1 MARHMNIALQRRL
14 VTMFDNLNT
23 QLDSLVAIAVVVMI
37 SSVILGIA
45 LAYFYMFIKREDG
58 YVSDF
63 PWTMAI
69 MPPVVAVLI
78 IMLSNNLAAG
88 IAVGGLFALTRFRS
102 NQRNTEDIAY
112 VLLTVVIGV
121 ISGTGYVAFA
131 VVFTLFMMLVI
142 LGLYF
147 VKFGKTSE
155 KNLTLRIVVPE
166 SLNYENLF
174 DDLLKKYCLSYA
186 INRVR
191 TIDFGTLFELT
202 YHLVIKKSTKQ
213 KEMMDQLRQRNG
225 NLTIT
230 LTVQRFNQV
239 D

>member
-1 MARHMNIALQRRL
+1 
-14 VTMFDNLNT
+14 
-23 QLDSLVAIAVVVMI
+23 
-37 SSVILGIA
+37 
-45 LAYFYMFIKREDG
+45 
-58 YVSDF
+58 
-63 PWTMAI
+63 TMAI

-78 IMLSNNLAAG
+78 IMLANNLAAG

-121 ISGTGYVAFA
+121 ITGTGYVAYA

-142 LGLYF
+142 FVLY
-147 VKFGKTSE
+147 VLKFGKTSE
-155 KNLTLRIVVPE
+155 RTMALRIVVPE

-174 DDLLKKYCLSYA
+174 DDLLTKYCLSFSL
-186 INRVR
+186 NRVR

-202 YHLVIKKSTKQ
+202 YHIVVKKATKQ
-213 KEMMDQLRQRNG
+213 KQMMDDLRQRNG

-230 LTVQRFNQV
+230 MTVQRFNQV

>member
-1 MARHMNIALQRRL
+1 
-14 VTMFDNLNT
+14 MFNNLNT
-23 QLDSLVAIAVVVMI
+23 VLNNLVAIALIVMLG
-37 SSVILGIA
+37 SVLLGVI
-45 LAYFYMFIKREDG
+45 LAYFYMFIKREEG

-63 PWTMAI
+63 PWTIAI

-121 ISGTGYVAFA
+121 ISGTGYLAFA

-142 LGLYF
+142 FILYT

-155 KNLTLRIVVPE
+155 KSLALRIVVPE

-174 DDLLKKYCLSYA
+174 DDILASYCLSFI

-202 YHLVIKKSTKQ
+202 YHIVIKKTAKQ
-213 KEMMDQLRQRNG
+213 KEFIDKIRERNG
-225 NLTIT
+225 NLMIT

>member
-1 MARHMNIALQRRL
+1 
-14 VTMFDNLNT
+14 MFDNLNI
-23 QLDSLVAIAVVVMI
+23 QLGLVEVALVVMLA
-37 SSVILGIA
+37 SVILGIA

-58 YVSDF
+58 FVSDF

-78 IMLSNNLAAG
+78 IMLANNLAAG

-121 ISGTGYVAFA
+121 ITGTGYVAYA
-131 VVFTLFMMLVI
+131 VVFTLFMMVVI
-142 LGLYF
+142 FVLYIL
-147 VKFGKTSE
+147 KFGKTSE
-155 KNLTLRIVVPE
+155 RTMALRIVVPE

-174 DDLLKKYCLSYA
+174 DDLLTKYCLSYA
-186 INRVR
+186 LNRVR

-202 YHLVIKKSTKQ
+202 YHIVVKKATKQ
-213 KEMMDQLRQRNG
+213 KQMMDDLRQRNG

-230 LTVQRFNQV
+230 MTVQRFNQV

>member
-1 MARHMNIALQRRL
+1 
-14 VTMFDNLNT
+14 MFDNLNT
-23 QLDSLVAIAVVVMI
+23 QLDSLVAIAVVVMM

-78 IMLSNNLAAG
+78 IMLANNLAAG

-102 NQRNTEDIAY
+102 TQRNTEDIAY

-131 VVFTLFMMLVI
+131 VIFTLFMMLVI
-142 LGLYF
+142 LGLYY

-174 DDLLKKYCLSYA
+174 DDLLKKYCLSFA

-213 KEMMDQLRQRNG
+213 KAMIDELRQRNG

>member
-1 MARHMNIALQRRL
+1 
-14 VTMFDNLNT
+14 MFDNINT
-23 QLDSLVAIAVVVMI
+23 TLDSLVAIALVVMI
-37 SSVILGIA
+37 SSVVLGVA
-45 LAYFYMFIKREDG
+45 LAYFYMFVKREDG

-78 IMLSNNLAAG
+78 IMLANNLAAG

-121 ISGTGYVAFA
+121 IAGTGYVAFA
-131 VVFTLFMMLVI
+131 LIFTLFMMAVI
-142 LGLYF
+142 LVLYF
-147 VKFGKTSE
+147 LRFGKTSE
-155 KNLTLRIVVPE
+155 KNLALRIVVPE

-202 YHLVIKKSTKQ
+202 YHIVIKKSTKQ
-213 KEMMDQLRQRNG
+213 KEMVDELRQRNG

>member
-1 MARHMNIALQRRL
+1 
-14 VTMFDNLNT
+14 MFDNLNI
-23 QLDSLVAIAVVVMI
+23 QLGLVEVALVVMFA
-37 SSVILGIA
+37 SVILGIA

-58 YVSDF
+58 FVSDF

-78 IMLSNNLAAG
+78 IMLANNLAAG

-121 ISGTGYVAFA
+121 ITGTGYVAYA
-131 VVFTLFMMLVI
+131 VVFTLFMMVMI
-142 LGLYF
+142 FVLY
-147 VKFGKTSE
+147 VLKFGKTSE
-155 KNLTLRIVVPE
+155 RTMALRIVVPE

-174 DDLLKKYCLSYA
+174 DDLLTKYCLSFA
-186 INRVR
+186 LNRVR

-202 YHLVIKKSTKQ
+202 YHIVVKKATKQ
-213 KEMMDQLRQRNG
+213 KQMMDDLRQRNG

-230 LTVQRFNQV
+230 MTVQRFNQV

>member
-1 MARHMNIALQRRL
+1 
-14 VTMFDNLNT
+14 MFDNLLI
-23 QLDSLVAIAVVVMI
+23 QLDGDLVAIAVVVMM
-37 SSVILGIA
+37 SSVIMGIA

-78 IMLSNNLAAG
+78 IMLANNLAAG

-102 NQRNTEDIAY
+102 TQRNTEDIAY

-213 KEMMDQLRQRNG
+213 KEMIDQLRQRNG

>member
-1 MARHMNIALQRRL
+1 
-14 VTMFDNLNT
+14 MFDNLNT
-23 QLDSLVAIAVVVMI
+23 QLDSLVAIAVVVMM
-37 SSVILGIA
+37 SSMILGIA

-78 IMLSNNLAAG
+78 IMLANNLAAG

-102 NQRNTEDIAY
+102 TQRNTEDIAY

-131 VVFTLFMMLVI
+131 VVFTIFMMLVI
-142 LGLYF
+142 LGLYY
-147 VKFGKTSE
+147 VKFGRTSE

-174 DDLLKKYCLSYA
+174 DDLLKKYCLSFA

-213 KEMMDQLRQRNG
+213 KAMIDELRERNG

>member
-1 MARHMNIALQRRL
+1 
-14 VTMFDNLNT
+14 MFDNLNT
-23 QLDSLVAIAVVVMI
+23 QFESLVAIAIVVMI
-37 SSVILGIA
+37 SSVVLGIA

-69 MPPVVAVLI
+69 MPPVVAVLM
-78 IMLSNNLAAG
+78 IMLANNLAAG

-121 ISGTGYVAFA
+121 ITGTGYVAFA
-131 VVFTLFMMLVI
+131 VVFTIFMMLVI
-142 LGLYF
+142 LILYAL
-147 VKFGKTSE
+147 KFGKTSE
-155 KNLTLRIVVPE
+155 KNLALRIVVPE

-202 YHLVIKKSTKQ
+202 YHIVIKKSTKQ
-213 KEMMDQLRQRNG
+213 KEMIDLLRQRNG

>member
-1 MARHMNIALQRRL
+1 
-14 VTMFDNLNT
+14 MFDNLNI
-23 QLDSLVAIAVVVMI
+23 QLGLVEVALVVMFA
-37 SSVILGIA
+37 SVILGIA

-58 YVSDF
+58 FVSDF

-78 IMLSNNLAAG
+78 IMLANNLAAG

-121 ISGTGYVAFA
+121 ITGTGYVAYA
-131 VVFTLFMMLVI
+131 VVFTLFMMVVI
-142 LGLYF
+142 FALY
-147 VKFGKTSE
+147 VLKFGKTSE
-155 KNLTLRIVVPE
+155 RTMALRIVVPE

-174 DDLLKKYCLSYA
+174 DDLLTKYCLSFA
-186 INRVR
+186 LNRVR

-202 YHLVIKKSTKQ
+202 YHIVVKKATKQ
-213 KEMMDQLRQRNG
+213 KQMMDDLRQRNG

-230 LTVQRFNQV
+230 MTVQRFNQV

>member
-1 MARHMNIALQRRL
+1 
-14 VTMFDNLNT
+14 MFDNLLI
-23 QLDSLVAIAVVVMI
+23 QLDGDLVAIAVVVMM
-37 SSVILGIA
+37 SSVIMGIA

-78 IMLSNNLAAG
+78 IMLANNLAAG

-102 NQRNTEDIAY
+102 TQRNTEDIAY

-142 LGLYF
+142 LGLYA

>member
-1 MARHMNIALQRRL
+1 
-14 VTMFDNLNT
+14 MFDNLNT
-23 QLDSLVAIAVVVMI
+23 QLDSLVAIALVVMI
-37 SSVILGIA
+37 SSVMLGIA

-78 IMLSNNLAAG
+78 IMLANNLAAG

-121 ISGTGYVAFA
+121 IAGTGYVAFA
-131 VVFTLFMMLVI
+131 LIFTLFMMAVI
-142 LGLYF
+142 LVLYF
-147 VKFGKTSE
+147 LRFGKTSE
-155 KNLTLRIVVPE
+155 KNLALRIVVPE

-202 YHLVIKKSTKQ
+202 YHIVIKKSTKQ
-213 KEMMDQLRQRNG
+213 KEMLDELRQRNG

>member
-1 MARHMNIALQRRL
+1 
-14 VTMFDNLNT
+14 MFDNLNT
-23 QLDSLVAIAVVVMI
+23 QLDSLVAIALVVMI

-78 IMLSNNLAAG
+78 IMLANNLAAG

-121 ISGTGYVAFA
+121 IAGTGYVAFA
-131 VVFTLFMMLVI
+131 LIFTLFMMAVI
-142 LGLYF
+142 LVLYF
-147 VKFGKTSE
+147 LRFGKTSE
-155 KNLTLRIVVPE
+155 KNLALRIVVPE

-202 YHLVIKKSTKQ
+202 YHIVIKKSTKQ
-213 KEMMDQLRQRNG
+213 KEMLDELRQRNG

>member
-1 MARHMNIALQRRL
+1 
-14 VTMFDNLNT
+14 MFDNLNI
-23 QLDSLVAIAVVVMI
+23 QLGLVEVALVVMFA
-37 SSVILGIA
+37 SVILGIA

-58 YVSDF
+58 FVSDF

-78 IMLSNNLAAG
+78 IMLANNLAAG

-121 ISGTGYVAFA
+121 ITGTGYVAYA
-131 VVFTLFMMLVI
+131 VVFTLFMMVVI
-142 LGLYF
+142 FVLY
-147 VKFGKTSE
+147 VLKFGKTSE
-155 KNLTLRIVVPE
+155 RTMALRIVVPE

-174 DDLLKKYCLSYA
+174 DDLLTKYCLSFA
-186 INRVR
+186 LNRVR

-202 YHLVIKKSTKQ
+202 YHIVVKKATKQ
-213 KEMMDQLRQRNG
+213 KQMMDDLRQRNG

-230 LTVQRFNQV
+230 MTVQRFNQV

>member
-1 MARHMNIALQRRL
+1 
-14 VTMFDNLNT
+14 MFDNLNI
-23 QLDSLVAIAVVVMI
+23 QLGLVEVALVVMLA
-37 SSVILGIA
+37 SVILGIS

-58 YVSDF
+58 FVSDF

-78 IMLSNNLAAG
+78 IMLANNLAAG

-121 ISGTGYVAFA
+121 ITGTGYVAYA
-131 VVFTLFMMLVI
+131 VVFTLFMMVVI
-142 LGLYF
+142 FVLY
-147 VKFGKTSE
+147 VLKFGKTSE
-155 KNLTLRIVVPE
+155 RTMALRIVVPE

-174 DDLLKKYCLSYA
+174 DDLLTKYCLSFA
-186 INRVR
+186 LNRVR

-202 YHLVIKKSTKQ
+202 YHIVVKKATKQ
-213 KEMMDQLRQRNG
+213 KQMMDDLRQRNG

-230 LTVQRFNQV
+230 MTVQRFNQV

>member
-1 MARHMNIALQRRL
+1 
-14 VTMFDNLNT
+14 MFDNLNT
-23 QLDSLVAIAVVVMI
+23 QLDSLVAIAVVVMM

-78 IMLSNNLAAG
+78 IMLANNLAAG

-102 NQRNTEDIAY
+102 TQRNTEDIAY
-112 VLLTVVIGV
+112 VLLTVIIGV

-131 VVFTLFMMLVI
+131 VIFTLFMMLVI
-142 LGLYF
+142 LGLYY
-147 VKFGKTSE
+147 VKFGKNSE

-174 DDLLKKYCLSYA
+174 DDLLKKYCLSFA

-213 KEMMDQLRQRNG
+213 KAMIDELRQRNG

>member
-1 MARHMNIALQRRL
+1 
-14 VTMFDNLNT
+14 MFDNLNT
-23 QLDSLVAIAVVVMI
+23 QLDSLVAIAVVVMM
-37 SSVILGIA
+37 SSMILGIA

-78 IMLSNNLAAG
+78 IMLANNLAAG

-102 NQRNTEDIAY
+102 TQRNTEDIAY

-131 VVFTLFMMLVI
+131 VVFTIFMMLVI
-142 LGLYF
+142 LGLYY
-147 VKFGKTSE
+147 VKFGRTSE

-174 DDLLKKYCLSYA
+174 DDLLKKYCLSFA

-213 KEMMDQLRQRNG
+213 KAMIDELRQRNG

>member
-1 MARHMNIALQRRL
+1 
-14 VTMFDNLNT
+14 MFDNLNT
-23 QLDSLVAIAVVVMI
+23 QLDSLVAIAVVVMM

-142 LGLYF
+142 LGLYL

>member
-1 MARHMNIALQRRL
+1 
-14 VTMFDNLNT
+14 MFDNINT
-23 QLDSLVAIAVVVMI
+23 TLDSLVAIALVVMI
-37 SSVILGIA
+37 SSVVLGVA
-45 LAYFYMFIKREDG
+45 LAYFYMFVKREDG

-78 IMLSNNLAAG
+78 IMLANNLAAG

-121 ISGTGYVAFA
+121 IAGTGYVAFA
-131 VVFTLFMMLVI
+131 LIFTLFMMAVI
-142 LGLYF
+142 LVLYF
-147 VKFGKTSE
+147 LRFGKTSE
-155 KNLTLRIVVPE
+155 KNLALRIVVPE

-174 DDLLKKYCLSYA
+174 DDLFKKYCLSYA

-202 YHLVIKKSTKQ
+202 YHIVIKKSTKQ
-213 KEMMDQLRQRNG
+213 KEMVDELRQRNG

>member
-1 MARHMNIALQRRL
+1 
-14 VTMFDNLNT
+14 MFDNLNT
-23 QLDSLVAIAVVVMI
+23 QFESLVAIAIVVMV
-37 SSVILGIA
+37 SSVVLGIA

-69 MPPVVAVLI
+69 MPPVVAVLM
-78 IMLSNNLAAG
+78 IMLANNLAAG

-121 ISGTGYVAFA
+121 ITGTGYVAFA
-131 VVFTLFMMLVI
+131 VVFTIFMMVVI
-142 LGLYF
+142 LILYA

-155 KNLTLRIVVPE
+155 KNLALRIVVPE

-202 YHLVIKKSTKQ
+202 YHIVIKKSTKQ
-213 KEMMDQLRQRNG
+213 KEMIDLLRQRNG

>member
-1 MARHMNIALQRRL
+1 
-14 VTMFDNLNT
+14 MFDNINT
-23 QLDSLVAIAVVVMI
+23 TLDSLVAIALVVMI
-37 SSVILGIA
+37 SSVVLGVA
-45 LAYFYMFIKREDG
+45 LAYFYMFIKSEDG

-78 IMLSNNLAAG
+78 IMLANNLAAG

-121 ISGTGYVAFA
+121 IAGTGYVAFA
-131 VVFTLFMMLVI
+131 FIFTLFMMAVI
-142 LGLYF
+142 LVLYF
-147 VKFGKTSE
+147 LRFGKTSE
-155 KNLTLRIVVPE
+155 KNLALRIVVPE

-202 YHLVIKKSTKQ
+202 YHIVIKKSTKQ
-213 KEMMDQLRQRNG
+213 KEMVDELRQRNG

>member
-1 MARHMNIALQRRL
+1 
-14 VTMFDNLNT
+14 MFDNINT
-23 QLDSLVAIAVVVMI
+23 TLDSLVAIALVVMI
-37 SSVILGIA
+37 SSVVLGVA

-78 IMLSNNLAAG
+78 IMLANNLAAG

-121 ISGTGYVAFA
+121 IAGTGYVAFA
-131 VVFTLFMMLVI
+131 FIFTLFMMAVI
-142 LGLYF
+142 LVLYF
-147 VKFGKTSE
+147 LRFGKTSE
-155 KNLTLRIVVPE
+155 KNLALRIVVPE

-202 YHLVIKKSTKQ
+202 YHIVIKKSTKQ
-213 KEMMDQLRQRNG
+213 KEMVDELRQRNG

>member
-1 MARHMNIALQRRL
+1 
-14 VTMFDNLNT
+14 MFDNLNI
-23 QLDSLVAIAVVVMI
+23 QLGLVEVALVVMFA
-37 SSVILGIA
+37 SVILGIA

-58 YVSDF
+58 FVSDF

-78 IMLSNNLAAG
+78 IMLANNLAAG

-121 ISGTGYVAFA
+121 ITGTGYVAYA

-142 LGLYF
+142 FVLY
-147 VKFGKTSE
+147 VLKFGKTSE
-155 KNLTLRIVVPE
+155 RTMALRIVVPE

-174 DDLLKKYCLSYA
+174 DDLLTKYCLSFA
-186 INRVR
+186 LNRVR

-202 YHLVIKKSTKQ
+202 YHIVVKKATKQ
-213 KEMMDQLRQRNG
+213 KQMMDDLRQRNG

-230 LTVQRFNQV
+230 MTVQRFNQV

>member
-1 MARHMNIALQRRL
+1 
-14 VTMFDNLNT
+14 MFDNLNI
-23 QLDSLVAIAVVVMI
+23 QLGLVEVALVVMFA
-37 SSVILGIA
+37 SVILGIA

-58 YVSDF
+58 FVSDF

-78 IMLSNNLAAG
+78 IMLANNLAAG

-121 ISGTGYVAFA
+121 ITGTGYVAYA

-142 LGLYF
+142 FVLY
-147 VKFGKTSE
+147 VLKFGKTSE
-155 KNLTLRIVVPE
+155 RTMALRIVVPE

-174 DDLLKKYCLSYA
+174 DDLLTKYCLSFA
-186 INRVR
+186 LNRVR

-202 YHLVIKKSTKQ
+202 YHIVVKKATKQ
-213 KEMMDQLRQRNG
+213 KQMMDDLRQRNG

-230 LTVQRFNQV
+230 ITVQRFNQV

>member
-1 MARHMNIALQRRL
+1 
-14 VTMFDNLNT
+14 MFDNLNI
-23 QLDSLVAIAVVVMI
+23 QLGLVEVALVVMLA
-37 SSVILGIA
+37 SVILGIA

-58 YVSDF
+58 FVSDF

-78 IMLSNNLAAG
+78 IMLANNLAAG

-121 ISGTGYVAFA
+121 ITGTGYVAYA
-131 VVFTLFMMLVI
+131 VVFTLFMMVVI
-142 LGLYF
+142 FVLY
-147 VKFGKTSE
+147 VLKFGKTSE
-155 KNLTLRIVVPE
+155 RTMALRIVVPE

-174 DDLLKKYCLSYA
+174 DDLLTKYCLSFA
-186 INRVR
+186 LNRVR

-202 YHLVIKKSTKQ
+202 YHIVVKKATKQ
-213 KEMMDQLRQRNG
+213 KQMMDDLRQRNG

-230 LTVQRFNQV
+230 MTVQRFNQV

>member
-1 MARHMNIALQRRL
+1 
-14 VTMFDNLNT
+14 MFDNLNT
-23 QLDSLVAIAVVVMI
+23 QLDSLVAIAVVVMM

-78 IMLSNNLAAG
+78 IMLANNLAAG

-102 NQRNTEDIAY
+102 TQRNTEDIAY

-131 VVFTLFMMLVI
+131 VVFTIFMMLVI
-142 LGLYF
+142 LGLYY

-174 DDLLKKYCLSYA
+174 DDLLKKYCLSFA

-213 KEMMDQLRQRNG
+213 KAMIDELRQRNG